1 MNIVNGDFII
11 AGRMHCQSLSATCN
25 NHCLRAI
32 GGTIVLAIVVALV
45 VIGIV
50 VVIVFI
56 NARRSMRMVCARV
69 VGNVHCGCV
78 VGRCSNEQCCVPTNV

>member
-11 AGRMHCQSLSATCN
+11 VGRIHRRSLSATRN

-32 GGTIVLAIVVALV
+32 GRTIVLAIVVALV

-56 NARRSMRMVCARV
+56 NARRSMRMACARV
-69 VGNVHCGCV
+69 FGNVYCGYV
-78 VGRCSNEQCCVPTNV
+78 VGRCSN